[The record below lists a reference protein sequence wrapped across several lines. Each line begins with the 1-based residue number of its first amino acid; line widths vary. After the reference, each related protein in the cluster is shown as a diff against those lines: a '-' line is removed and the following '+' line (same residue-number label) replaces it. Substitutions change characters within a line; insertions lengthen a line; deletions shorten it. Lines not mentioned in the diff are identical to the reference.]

1 MNTAFEDIPL
11 GKFDLTLSGIRIT
24 NHSRIRQVEKSM
36 AIHGQLQP
44 VIARLCTEGHQLI
57 DGFKRFY
64 SSENL
69 GMESLQ
75 CRLLDIDLS
84 QAKVLLLSYNRP
96 HQSMDAWEEALVL
109 HDLMATH
116 HLDQVTLAEVTG
128 YSRSWVSR
136 RLSLIEK
143 MDPDLSGNIMMGTL
157 TSSHARAIIKLPR
170 GNQGEVAKVILSCH
184 LTSRQSSILIEAF
197 IRATGRPQQEYIL
210 THPLEIIESQHRE
223 QVESYDPR
231 LSQHGNEVLRS
242 TRYMKKSLYILAAR
256 MHDHRTKELKD
267 REKTLLLEDLV
278 PLSNYYEKLAR
289 LITNLKPPLK

>member
-1 MNTAFEDIPL
+1 MDAALAYIPL
-11 GKFDLTLSGIRIT
+11 DKFDLSLSGIRIT
-24 NHSRIRQVEKSM
+24 NHSRVRQIEKSM

-44 VIARLCTEGHQLI
+44 VIARLSLEGYQII

-64 SSENL
+64 SAENL

-75 CRLLDIDLS
+75 CRILDIDLP

-157 TSSHARAIIKLPR
+157 TSSHARSIIKLPR
-170 GNQGEVAKVILSCH
+170 GNQGEVAKVILAHH
-184 LTSRQSSILIEAF
+184 LTSRQSGSLIEAF

-210 THPLEIIESQHRE
+210 THPLEVIESQQKE

-242 TRYMKKSLYILAAR
+242 TRYMKKSLYILASR
-256 MHDHRTKELKD
+256 MQDHRTQELKE
-267 REKTLLLEDLV
+267 REKTLLLEDLI
-278 PLSNYYEKLAR
+278 PLSNYYEKLTK
-289 LITNLKPPLK
+289 LIINLKPPLK